1 MSKKILF
8 MGTPDYATEIFK
20 ELLNSK
26 YEIIGLFTQPDKPVG
41 RKQILT
47 PPSIKQYCIDENIN
61 IPVFQP
67 QKLRNNEEVTKQ
79 IKELNP
85 DFIIVAAYGQ
95 ILPKDILDIA
105 PCINLH
111 ASLLPKYR
119 GASPIQESLLNNDIY
134 TGVTSMLMEEG
145 LDSGDILGLQYLKIT
160 ATMEVSAAFD
170 KLSQIAAKLTIA
182 TLDNFENIRPI
193 KQNESEVSFCK
204 KIKKEDGLVDFFDA
218 KKLYLKYKAY
228 SYWPGIF
235 LESELK
241 LKDIELNDEISINN
255 QGQILEIKND
265 FIVIGCKKGSLRIK
279 TLQAPS
285 KKAKY
290 NLIHL
295 NIIAIALGCSIKDFI
310 PDKPIPEKKY
320 DIKEIKSKKSNIF

>member
-8 MGTPDYATEIFK
+8 MGTPDYATTIFK
-20 ELLNSK
+20 ELIASK
-26 YEIIGLFTQPDKPVG
+26 YDVVGLFTQPDKPVG

-47 PPSIKQYCIDENIN
+47 PPHIKQYCIDENISLP
-61 IPVFQP
+61 IFQP
-67 QKLRNNEEVTKQ
+67 LKLRGNEEAKKQ
-79 IKELNP
+79 IEELKP

-95 ILPKDILDIA
+95 ILPKEILDIA

-119 GASPIQESLLNNDIY
+119 GASPIQESLLNDDFY

-160 ATMEVSAAFD
+160 SSMEVSEAFER
-170 KLSQIAAKLTIA
+170 LSKIAAKLTIT
-182 TLDNFENIRPI
+182 TLDNYENIKPI

-204 KIKKEDGLVDFFDA
+204 KIKKEDGLVNFSNA
-218 KKLYLKYKAY
+218 KNLYLKYKAY

-241 LKDIELNDEISINN
+241 LKDINLVETDSVNEE
-255 QGQILEIKND
+255 GKILEISKD
-265 FIVIGCKKGSLRIK
+265 FIVIGCKKGSLKIK

-285 KKAKY
+285 KKAISSVDY
-290 NLIHL
+290 IRGQRLEVGDL
-295 NIIAIALGCSIKDFI
+295 LS
-310 PDKPIPEKKY
+310 
-320 DIKEIKSKKSNIF
+320 

>member
-1 MSKKILF
+1 MSKRILF
-8 MGTPDYATEIFK
+8 MGTPDYATTIFK
-20 ELLNSK
+20 ELINSE
-26 YEIIGLFTQPDKPVG
+26 YEVIGLFTQPDKPFG

-47 PPSIKQYCIDENIN
+47 PPHIKQFCIDENLV
-61 IPVFQP
+61 IPIFQP
-67 QKLRNNEEVTKQ
+67 LKLRGNEEVKNQ
-79 IKELNP
+79 IKSLNP

-119 GASPIQESLLNNDIY
+119 GASPIQESLLNDDNY

-145 LDSGDILGLQYLKIT
+145 LDSGDMLGFGYLKIT
-160 ATMEVSAAFD
+160 SNMEVTQAFEE
-170 KLSQIAAKLTIA
+170 LSKIAAKLTIT
-182 TLDNFENIRPI
+182 TLDNFKNIKPI
-193 KQNESEVSFCK
+193 KQNESEVSYCK
-204 KIKKEDGLVDFFDA
+204 KIKKEDGLVNFIDA

-241 LKDIELNDEISINN
+241 LKDIELNDEKSINN
-255 QGQILEIKND
+255 QGQILEIEDD
-265 FIVIGCKKGSLRIK
+265 FIIVGCEKGSLKIR

-285 KKAKY
+285 KKAMNAIDY
-290 NLIHL
+290 IRGQRLEINSILI
-295 NIIAIALGCSIKDFI
+295 
-310 PDKPIPEKKY
+310 
-320 DIKEIKSKKSNIF
+320 

>member
-8 MGTPDYATEIFK
+8 MGTPDYATTIFK

-285 KKAKY
+285 KKAI
-290 NLIHL
+290 N
-295 NIIAIALGCSIKDFI
+295 SIDFI
-310 PDKPIPEKKY
+310 RGQRL
-320 DIKEIKSKKSNIF
+320 EIDSILI